1 MNADDIEKIVEELLL
16 AKDIYPKEVLDQRYL
31 EFRTKN
37 RMFYETILN
46 NEFDYLIFEQMMKA
60 KRQLESGR
68 DQFSVD
74 KQFGQFMA
82 DRYVTPALK
91 KADQE
96 KESKQSK
103 QSNEEINKKRKL
115 NEN

>member
-1 MNADDIEKIVEELLL
+1 MAMNADDIEKIVEELLL
-16 AKDIYPKEVLDQRYL
+16 AKDIYPKEVLDQRYI

-60 KRQLESGR
+60 KRQLEAGR

-74 KQFGQFMA
+74 KQFGQFI
-82 DRYVTPALK
+82 V
-91 KADQE
+91 
-96 KESKQSK
+96 
-103 QSNEEINKKRKL
+103 NKFTCPYLFTVHTMRVL
-115 NEN
+115 NLR

>member
-1 MNADDIEKIVEELLL
+1 MNADDIEKIVGELLL

-91 KADQE
+91 KAEQVKNE
-96 KESKQSK
+96 EK

>member
-91 KADQE
+91 KAEQVKNE
-96 KESKQSK
+96 EK
-103 QSNEEINKKRKL
+103 QSNEEMNKK
-115 NEN
+115 